1 VFRKLLLAAFG
12 ALALAAPAVAGD
24 GAREAKGA
32 VSAVSAA
39 SITVSPDGKDP
50 LTCAVSDHSPSV
62 AGVKLGDR
70 VAISCQRIGS
80 DLVLAQIKA
89 SDDTGKDKPKGVE
102 LKGKGAV
109 SEASATVLSIK
120 TDKGDLL
127 SCLVP
132 DRLADRVAK
141 LKLGDRVGIFC
152 KRGAD
157 GKPVLQAL
165 ERAGKGDDHA
175 AREVADIAGTV
186 SAVSADSL
194 TVKDAEHSRSLTCS
208 VPDAFAAKVALLN
221 VGDKVKLYCKGGVL
235 AGLARPETHVEVADI
250 AGTVSAVSADSLTVK
265 DAEHS
270 RSLTC
275 SVPDAFAA
283 KIALLN
289 VGDKVKLYCKGGV
302 LAGLARLETAKT
314 ETPPPAPTEFA
325 ARGAITALS
334 ATAITVSTD
343 GAPLTCRVPLS
354 WGDKLLGFAVGDHVK
369 LYCRG
374 VAGNAE
380 AVALEKVI

>member
-1 VFRKLLLAAFG
+1 MFRKLLLATLG

-24 GAREAKGA
+24 DSREAKGA
-32 VSAVSAA
+32 VSALSAA
-39 SITVSPDGKDP
+39 SITVSPGGKDP

-70 VAISCQRIGS
+70 VAISCKRIGS
-80 DLVLAQIKA
+80 DLVLAQLKA
-89 SDDTGKDKPKGVE
+89 SDDKGKGAE

-109 SEASATVLSIK
+109 TEALATVLSIK
-120 TDKGDLL
+120 TEKGDLL

-141 LKLGDRVGIFC
+141 LKLGDKVGIFC

-157 GKPVLQAL
+157 GKPLLQAL
-165 ERAGKGDDHA
+165 ERTGKGDDHA
-175 AREVADIAGTV
+175 SREVVDFGGTV

-194 TVKDAEHSRSLTCS
+194 TVKDGAHSLTCS
-208 VPDAFAAKVALLN
+208 VPDAFAAKVAALK
-221 VGDKVKLYCKGGVL
+221 VGDKVKMYCKGGAL
-235 AGLARPETHVEVADI
+235 AGLARPEVHIEIVDI
-250 AGTVSAVSADSLTVK
+250 AGAVSAVSATSITVAN
-265 DAEHS
+265 AEHS

-275 SVPDAFAA
+275 SVPDSLAEKVAVL
-283 KIALLN
+283 K

-302 LAGLARLETAKT
+302 LAGLARLETPKS
-314 ETPPPAPTEFA
+314 ETPPPAATEFV

-354 WGDKLLGFAVGDHVK
+354 WGDKLHGFAVGDNVK

-374 VAGNAE
+374 AVGNAE